1 MPINGNRKTLAES
14 VPRKPETLTVIP
26 NTLEAEAGGLRVWV
40 NLGYIAKNSNSKV
53 KEANIGGQ
61 KNSLA
66 EDSFPSYP
74 SPKPWGRTCW

>member
-1 MPINGNRKTLAES
+1 MSKACQHLPINGNRKTLAES

-53 KEANIGGQ
+53 KEAKKRGGGG
-61 KNSLA
+61 L
-66 EDSFPSYP
+66 ER
-74 SPKPWGRTCW
+74 WLGG